1 MQSLW
6 LIIVAVLLLLIVM
19 PIFTKIHVS
28 YDVLGNMGA
37 ISLHVFFIK
46 IFAYRIRIKNKN
58 IVIITE
64 KNKKE
69 IETELSNTQMR
80 FLEQLMVQFK
90 QKIIVR
96 KLLAHSRIGVNDA
109 MNSALLCGLVQSV
122 ISSLFAYIKN
132 TKKSAVCCVNT
143 EPVYNGTC
151 LIFSVY
157 CSFALTLM
165 DIIYSVLMSVMI
177 IKRSEKYERV

>member
-37 ISLHVFFIK
+37 ISLYIFFIK
-46 IFAYRIRIKNKN
+46 IFAYRIRIKDKN

-80 FLEQLMVQFK
+80 FLEQLTVQFK

-96 KLLAHSRIGVNDA
+96 KLQANSRIGVNDA
-109 MNSALLCGLVQSV
+109 MNSAILCGLVQSTMSG
-122 ISSLFAYIKN
+122 IFAFVKN
-132 TKKSAVCCVNT
+132 TKKSAICGVST

-151 LIFSVY
+151 LTISVY
-157 CSFALTLM
+157 CSFAITIM
-165 DIIYSVLMSVMI
+165 DIIYSVIMSVMI